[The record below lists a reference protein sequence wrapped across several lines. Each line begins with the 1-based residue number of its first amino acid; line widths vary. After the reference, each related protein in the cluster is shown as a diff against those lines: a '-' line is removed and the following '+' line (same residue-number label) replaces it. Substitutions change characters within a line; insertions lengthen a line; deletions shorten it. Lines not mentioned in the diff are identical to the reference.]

1 MKIKH
6 LWVYIET
13 QWEVVSESHELDNY
27 TMSLKLYRTLMQVG
41 NPEQIPTLCQ
51 EMGRNK
57 GFVFRLQHCGVVCR
71 LSAAKEHIETHGAV
85 ARIKLE
91 DQ

>member
-1 MKIKH
+1 
-6 LWVYIET
+6 
-13 QWEVVSESHELDNY
+13 
-27 TMSLKLYRTLMQVG
+27 MQVG

-71 LSAAKEHIETHGAV
+71 LSAAKEHTETHGAV
-85 ARIKLE
+85 AQIKLE